1 MTVPIIL
8 ITFSLDKIMLMIKSD
23 LELRIKELEL
33 ELSNLKSDDAVT
45 KSTAKSIPEESD
57 VKFMAIAN
65 YLPAYIAY
73 IDADTLQY
81 EFVNDLY
88 EKSFGISRE
97 KIIGSHLRD
106 VIGET
111 SFQFALKYINEVKS
125 GKSDDYYRKLT
136 LEIVSLHLKESKMIE
151 EYSNK
156 FLAILPAEKV
166 VKMYRSE
173 RKFRSYLMH
182 EMRKNDE
189 DKAEK
194 K

>member
-1 MTVPIIL
+1 M
-8 ITFSLDKIMLMIKSD
+8 KKSD

-97 KIIGSHLRD
+97 KIIGSHLAGCYWR
-106 VIGET
+106 
-111 SFQFALKYINEVKS
+111 
-125 GKSDDYYRKLT
+125 
-136 LEIVSLHLKESKMIE
+136 
-151 EYSNK
+151 NK
-156 FLAILPAEKV
+156 FSVRFKI
-166 VKMYRSE
+166 Y
-173 RKFRSYLMH
+173 
-182 EMRKNDE
+182 
-189 DKAEK
+189 
-194 K
+194 